1 MRLMAGVPDSEDTGV
16 QKARP
21 SEAKG
26 KPLVR
31 AGRKATDLN
40 EEAELPDRRQM
51 RSWRVIAN

>member
-1 MRLMAGVPDSEDTGV
+1 MTGVSDSDDTGV
-16 QKARP
+16 KKARP

-26 KPLVR
+26 KPLAR

-51 RSWRVIAN
+51 RSWRVIASDP